1 MSMVQNRNLFTLLTG
16 AAVLTGASVLLLRFL
31 KKPDANSTIDPQ
43 VIDREVIIKVLK
55 ELKKEL
61 FSVFQ
66 NFAAVAINIKQQS
79 MGRARPEDIKMM
91 LLEQPMFRGEIEQ
104 VEEMVYGQ
112 FRITKQQFEHYC
124 QHIYRDDPTIKE
136 LQKQMKESFDRSFTG
151 QSPDPKTD
159 IPAFLTADT
168 TFEILEKVMTESALK
183 LNEKLLELQE
193 RGEQINFQ
201 SPKMMEIM
209 QSLKM
214 DSSKKDILEQYGLN
228 KFEDPGS
235 KILQYATQV
244 YSQQQNSSF
253 NLKMKQL
260 DMKYQQIMEQLIM
273 QGPMSNEELKQR
285 MEQVPQQESSF
296 PFQGVQD
303 VQDPKIPPKQE
314 EQKQQEEQPQQA
326 PLEKGNEGPENQNQ
340 EAQQEQIQ
348 QVQQQQEQHVNQ
360 PQDNPA
366 PEQQQ
371 VQEENQQ
378 SS

>member
-1 MSMVQNRNLFTLLTG
+1 MSKVDNKKIFALMTG
-16 AAVLTGASVLLLRFL
+16 AAVLTGTSILLYRFL
-31 KKPDANSTIDPQ
+31 KKSDGKSIIEPQ
-43 VIDREVIIKVLK
+43 VIDRETIIKVLK

-61 FSVFQ
+61 FTVFQ

-104 VEEMVYGQ
+104 VEEMVYNQ
-112 FRITKQQFEHYC
+112 FRMTKQQVEHYC
-124 QHIYRDDPTIKE
+124 QNVYRDDPTIKE
-136 LQKQMKESFDRSFTG
+136 LQKQMKESFDRSFSG

-183 LNEKLLELQE
+183 LNEKLLELQD

-244 YSQQQNSSF
+244 YSQQANSNF
-253 NLKMKQL
+253 NIKMKQL
-260 DMKYQQIMEQLIM
+260 DMKYQSIMEQLIM

-285 MEQVPQQESSF
+285 MEQVPQQQASF
-296 PFQGVQD
+296 PFQGSQEP
-303 VQDPKIPPKQE
+303 QIPLKQE
-314 EQKQQEEQPQQA
+314 EQKQQEEQPKEV
-326 PLEKGNEGPENQNQ
+326 PLEKVNDEPEKQNL
-340 EAQQEQIQ
+340 EEQQ
-348 QVQQQQEQHVNQ
+348 QQQQEQQQEAEIHVNQ
-360 PQDNPA
+360 PQEQPVL
-366 PEQQQ
+366 EQQQ

-378 SS
+378 LN